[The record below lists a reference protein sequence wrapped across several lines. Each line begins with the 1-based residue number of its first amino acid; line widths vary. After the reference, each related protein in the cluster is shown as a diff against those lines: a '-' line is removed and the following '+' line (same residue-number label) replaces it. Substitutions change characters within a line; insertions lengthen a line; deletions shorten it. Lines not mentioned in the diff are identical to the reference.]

1 MRMNAHGRVIIYIV
15 YITKNYNTIT
25 NSMKRFINFLMLML
39 ALVIAPMTVQAD
51 KTAKTEPNVERYN
64 VSDNNGLLAFG
75 KSYYEVDG
83 RPVGANG
90 NYYSTEHSNWSMKS
104 WPKTNN
110 AADATKH
117 VVTYI
122 HFPTCSTD
130 AQIQLT
136 TTGNVTF
143 VVKVY
148 CMENPETAISTKTVN
163 ITKTGQQ
170 WITVMNTQTFS
181 QKAWYKFDI
190 QCTSGAANVGEF
202 TYWKFSKDTSLEP
215 AYTADYMSSPS
226 VHLNGWHT
234 TDPSVPSASRYDWTY
249 QEVMIPEGDD
259 IVGTYCMSLGVLH
272 GYMGIQK
279 DSETDYPI
287 IFSMWDNGSTDNDPN
302 LPDYLRSG
310 ALDAGEGVTI
320 ARFGGEGTGAQAKF
334 RTSKNWEPG
343 KWVKFLCNARP
354 EIVDVEVDDPDHPG
368 QKKTIT
374 YSNTLT
380 SAWVW
385 ADGIDTDWRYIATI
399 RQSGANNYMDGW
411 YSFLEDYNWPSGQW
425 KRNAYYR
432 RGGLHSMVTGKWYN
446 ANNVGFGHTDG
457 GNTYGDRDD
466 YGHGK
471 TTIDGEEAFYLTS
484 GGYHE
489 NVTDTE
495 NTLTLITDFEGKI
508 GAPIS
513 QTTLTNLLGRVDQAI
528 KKEQGTKLAEDFE
541 NSRETLAASG
551 FTVVYVNSEAT
562 NEGDAN
568 KKEAAI
574 DGNENTYWHSRWSGG
589 SSTERN
595 YPFYIDI
602 QLSEEMQAKEIEQI
616 AFVFRTGNK
625 SYVPKKLQLQYSSN
639 NSTWTPYS
647 EVYDIADAA
656 TSTVNLTTKVTG
668 KKYLRLYFAEGYSDC
683 LAIKEIYF
691 RTAVGRDALNEQV
704 QAILDK
710 ENRFDGYSTSDLAA
724 LKTAFNSGNWTDEN
738 AVRTA
743 LLNLAANGTLLKYGV
758 ANGTN
763 AISSFKAYQL
773 YNAKGLG
780 DLVVENSAPAVK
792 ADADVNV
799 TLDANNWQLLRSEKW
814 NAYYLYNASAEK
826 YLAFENSTAVL
837 TDKPTPV
844 YVGTRS
850 SGGNFEGFTFQFDLA
865 NANSFLTANGTS
877 ATLGAS
883 NTNGAVWQLRDNYGI
898 TPAAVNVNELLA
910 EADEEG
916 APEGF
921 DGEGYTIRLNNTNLY
936 LSTIEVDDKGKS
948 TYSLSTY
955 PEYFKVVST
964 GNKTYTL
971 QSATS
976 KKYVG
981 YTGAPTSWD
990 VVNHAD
996 NWTIADIEGG
1006 VTTIIK
1012 SGSQGLGAN
1021 SNEQAAGHGVYTNK
1035 TDTHQWIFTYFEGSG
1050 EEPEDDGLIKM
1061 STSTEKYYYTIRNNN
1076 NPGNYAHYAGASA
1089 NLALNST
1096 KNASAVFYFT
1106 PASDYSES
1114 NIAVNIHNATA
1125 GNLVM
1130 NDWASWGSTP
1140 SLTWYISDATGTTG
1154 QTNDWNIRRT
1164 NSGNNYW
1171 NHQSVGVASWSAGG
1185 DRGSGWYL
1193 EPVTPIEL
1201 DVQIN
1206 GTGDT
1211 NAGVTYNGT
1220 LYKTGQHITAFFAS
1234 AGDFVP
1240 AEVSGMAATVTIYEG
1255 TAYVDYEVCDP
1266 FFSTSTT
1273 NANYHKI
1280 VFKNGGGN
1288 VAIDDALNTSSHIIT
1303 ASRTDATAWAFIGT
1317 IDNFV
1322 LCSQDGKYVKIADDR
1337 LAETETAS
1345 EATTF
1350 KIVVNK
1356 EGGYY
1361 GITPSSGGNG
1371 FNCWSGI
1378 GTNHEIG
1385 FYGVNDSGSQ
1395 LLFYN
1400 ATGTEQEAPRL
1411 VEEEYTVTGA
1421 TAFNKPSKHTL
1432 WYDQPAGTSYNNWM
1446 EYSLPIGNGELGGSI
1461 YGGVKTDKITLNE
1474 KSFWDGASV
1483 TRGNP
1488 NHGEYLKVGNVWVK
1502 NLSNAFDSGVKNYV
1516 RYLDIDNA
1524 VAGVQYADNDGT
1536 QYERV
1541 AFSSQPEKVMAV
1553 RYTATGTNKLH
1564 LNFTLEPGGQ
1574 LTSLSSPAPAVAYRS
1589 NGSHAGNATFNGKL
1603 ETLTYAAQVTVKAD
1617 DNATVTSNYK
1627 GITVENATEIT
1638 LYYTAGTDFDAF
1650 KQNSGF
1656 VNGRASQLPADM
1668 ASRINSTSAKNWS
1681 SILDAHKADYKTYYD
1696 RVALDIKKS
1705 GASVNSTKTTK
1716 ALVDYY
1722 GQSQTNKDSNEGLF
1736 LEQLYYNY
1744 GRYLLIS
1751 SNRGESVP
1759 NNLQGI
1765 WVDTDNGH
1773 APWNSDIHTNINI
1786 QMNYWP
1792 AEPNNLSDLHKPLL
1806 DHIISI
1812 ADAPGPKAQALAKNQ
1827 TVGWVINTESNIF
1840 GGMSGF
1846 SNGYT
1851 IANAWYVTH
1860 LWQHYRYTL
1869 DKTFLRKAFPAMLG
1883 AAQYWAERLVKNST
1897 DNLYECPGEWSPEQG
1912 PTENATA
1919 HSQQLVRE
1927 LFDNTLAAIQELD
1940 AVNQGLVSSSV
1951 VTDIQNKRNNL
1962 DLGLRTEKYYSGS
1975 HNDKNWNSLIA
1986 DGSDIIREWK
1996 TSDYTAGENQHRHTS
2011 HLMALYPFSQ
2021 LSEDVTV
2028 GSTTYTADQLF
2039 TAAVNSLTQRGDN
2052 STGWAMGWRVN
2063 LWARA
2068 LNGNHARVLL
2078 NNALKHARSYA
2089 TDQSAGGVYYN
2100 LWDGHAPF
2108 QIDGN
2113 FGVCAGISEML
2124 LQSHTG
2130 VIQLLPALPDA
2141 WAEGCITG
2149 LKTVGNFQVDQKWAE
2164 GALTKATIVNKH
2176 TAAQDLYVKYGT
2188 VDLSNVS
2195 VTVNGSPVTPVAE
2208 GGAYKLAAVAPNAE
2222 VVINISGEPEEEEDV
2237 PEPSVTA
2244 TYAPAVYPAQQEI
2257 VGEANLDVNVGSTK
2271 TTYTFSNEVLAAQF
2285 VKKNGTLKFNG
2296 STAMNLKPGTE
2307 LFTIK
2312 FGNGSTVVNAS
2323 DMTLVGNVETGN
2335 LTANTDAVK
2344 GAEHFAGK
2352 YIQATFTH
2360 EYEGSNVTF
2369 VWKAELR
2376 DGSHYLRTDLTMT
2389 TDKDV
2394 QMNAIIPMQYDVDAA
2409 AAGSTPAVVGNTRGA
2424 VLMSDNIFAGL
2435 ETPTAYNSVIS
2446 NTTVPEK
2453 WSNYKA
2459 WTGASDFSW
2468 MPSELP
2474 SGITDLSSNYT
2485 PQTVVGSR
2493 GYLKF
2498 DTTGSQTIT
2507 FTYTE
2512 GSHKLNIVG
2521 VDVLDT
2527 DGNIVAHDYHEGRT
2541 GGSHANNVYT
2551 VNIPSADYY
2560 QVRYFISL
2568 LAWSESYSSESISSK
2583 GNITYSGSV
2592 SVPTV
2597 VFDLDPVAPAS
2608 TRRKV
2613 LSADH
2618 IGNNEDITDT
2628 WDTSTNQFQDMNDA
2642 DVPARIVEL
2651 GHSANNIYSR
2661 EQNLNIAA
2669 AGGTLTTTFTYKGGS
2684 NRLQI
2689 VGVDLIDEQ
2698 NHVAISDYHFGYTG
2712 NAAEDNTYSFI
2723 VPAAGQYKLRYLV
2736 SKQGEALTS
2745 NGDIAINYEII
2756 DYLHLP
2762 APAEVS
2768 IQGLW
2773 SRQATLKASA
2783 GDLTDKDVV
2792 WNVSSVV
2799 GLVDPNHKR
2808 RSFLAY
2814 SERERAVPW
2823 RPFPHY
2829 NSWYELNINR
2839 NNAAPGSESTNS
2851 WVAECTPVVEAWKT
2865 NLFDK
2870 YNVGI
2875 KSFVWDDG
2883 WDEYGEWHH
2892 HSGFPNGFKEPGQV
2906 AVTMNSGIGAWLG
2919 PVGGYGQSGNYRR
2932 DYWNGKGGM
2941 QLSNKAYYD
2950 VFKAACTR
2958 LVKTEAERDGYEFN
2972 FFKFDGISG
2981 QFSSVG
2987 PDDGATGNEN
2997 AEGIIGCERYVR
3009 ENLKA
3014 DIFFNTTVGTWASP
3028 FWYHFSD
3035 ATWRQEND
3043 FGTIGNNS
3051 SSRENW
3057 ITYRDRLVYQNYVQR
3072 SPICPINTLMT
3083 HGFILHQRENGNFD
3097 GVSNDLNYQSVLNE
3111 LRCAFACGSGM
3122 VELYADHRLMTSING
3137 GKLWSDLAD
3146 CLKWQEANKDVLP
3159 DIHWVG
3165 GNPWTGSKAEIY
3177 GWAAWNGE
3185 KATLTLRNGAPSQ
3198 QTFTT
3203 TLRDA
3208 LDIPASFTGTIQLTA
3223 AFADQLGSLATIAG
3237 IAEGSDINPD
3247 TQITF
3252 TLPASS
3258 VYVYNGIDSEIAPE
3272 PTEAGPATSV
3282 VTTFHNEG
3290 NTWAGV
3296 QFTVNATDADGNAVQ
3311 NVTAS
3316 ASSSLSGPNQGDGNP
3331 KTLAD
3336 NVGTDKLGI
3345 NYQTGGSNNQGAVL
3359 TLNFDL
3365 ANLPAGSNFNCI
3377 SLPMYA
3383 VAGGGGYQSD
3393 QAGTSEIDV
3402 TVTVKE
3408 GNNVLYTA
3416 TKENFNITDQ
3426 KNGNLNSGLV
3436 FNSDTPITI
3445 AGTSATVS
3453 FVISKGDT
3461 NGGCFMALQSLNL
3474 VSTRTITFVM
3484 GEPVS
3489 TTQTVKAP
3497 MGQTPVCPVSV
3508 PSYVTATYSPALATV
3523 TADATYNVSYAYN
3536 DGMPFTV
3543 GKTYNIT
3550 LKNLPVSYNAGENKF
3565 KDAAADLNDAN
3576 SQFTIGG
3583 DWYHGFTL
3591 FNEGAEK
3598 YLTYGDNASPDDG
3611 THAVTTETLNT
3622 GAHFDL
3628 AIKDNYNYFK
3638 LHGTTNESYVN
3649 DRSGYF
3655 ATWANASAF
3664 GNDGSRLTFTE
3675 VEALEEAYET
3685 LLVNLSEALIGV
3697 YAHLIGYPTEDA
3709 VMEIIEEKYGDYETF
3724 SEIFE
3729 GLDDTTYPTALAT
3742 YNAILACPYI
3752 YLPEDGK
3759 AYYFTNVQQ
3768 KSSAEKVMEGKE
3780 YILKFN
3786 TSTKELTTEEYIQD
3800 MTITDQH
3807 YFICHHLG
3815 EGKYVFVNNYG
3826 YYLRHYANSHGG
3838 ALSDSYDENNDYI
3851 KVVKHATSGNTQ
3863 PAIDA
3868 FFGLV
3873 ALKGNRPDV
3882 SANASIVVNGN
3893 TGGFDASGD
3902 DFLVRYN
3909 AANNQYST
3917 AFKIEEVAYP
3927 YNHPKLIKGDDG
3939 YYASIYLPF
3948 AMQVPEGIECYR
3960 GTEDRG
3966 NNLALE
3972 KMNEDNTPVPAGGYI
3987 LYTDQTYL
3995 DSDPESPTYGQELES
4010 IQELVTPADAAP
4022 AAVDNLFIGTTAEGD
4037 AGELWAAELEGNNP
4051 YVLANKSKGI
4061 GFYRYTSTAYPKGKA
4076 IYLAGSASTRE
4087 CLGFQFDDIVEAIKT
4102 AKGEE
4107 TDNTVFDLT
4116 GRRLDK
4122 AAKGVNIVSGK
4133 KVLK

>member
-1 MRMNAHGRVIIYIV
+1 
-15 YITKNYNTIT
+15 
-25 NSMKRFINFLMLML
+25 MKHIFKLMLLIM
-39 ALVIAPMTVQAD
+39 ALVIAPMTAQAD
-51 KTAKTEPNVERYN
+51 KTAKTDPNVERYN

-90 NYYSTEHSNWSMKS
+90 NYYSTEHSNWSMKG
-104 WPKTNN
+104 WPNADTN
-110 AADATKH
+110 KH
-117 VVTYI
+117 VTTYI
-122 HFPTCSTD
+122 HFPTCSTN
-130 AQIQLT
+130 AKIQLT
-136 TTGNVTF
+136 TTGAVTF

-148 CMENPETAISTKTVN
+148 CMEDPSTEISSKTVN
-163 ITKTGQQ
+163 ISTGTDQ
-170 WITVMNTQTFS
+170 WITVMDTKTFS

-202 TYWKFSKDTSLEP
+202 KYWQFSNSLSEP

-234 TDPSVPSASRYDWTY
+234 TDPTVPSAGRYDWTY

-471 TTIDGEEAFYLTS
+471 TIVDGEEAFYLTS

-495 NTLTLITDFEGKI
+495 NTLTLITDFENKI
-508 GAPIS
+508 GTPIS
-513 QTTLTNLLGRVDQAI
+513 QATLTTLLARVDQAI

-639 NSTWTPYS
+639 NSTWTSYS
-647 EVYDIADAA
+647 EVYNIADAA

-710 ENRFDGYSTSDLAA
+710 ENHFDGYSTSDLAA
-724 LKTAFNSGNWTDEN
+724 LKTAYNNGNWTD
-738 AVRTA
+738 AQTIKTA
-743 LLNLAANGTLLKYGV
+743 LTNLAANGTLLKYGV
-758 ANGTN
+758 VNGTN

-773 YNAKGLG
+773 YNANGLG

-883 NTNGAVWQLRDNYGI
+883 NTDGAVWQLRDNYGI

-921 DGEGYTIRLNNTNLY
+921 DGEGYTIRLNGTNLY

-1021 SNEQAAGHGVYTNK
+1021 SNEQAAGRGVYTNK
-1035 TDTHQWIFTYFEGSG
+1035 TDTHQWIFTYYEGSG

-1106 PASDYSES
+1106 PASDYSAS
-1114 NIAVNIHNATA
+1114 NIAVNIHNVTA

-1154 QTNDWNIRRT
+1154 QTDDWNIRRT

-1171 NHQSVGVASWSAGG
+1171 NHQGVGVASWSAGG

-1206 GTGDT
+1206 GTDDT

-1220 LYKTGQHITAFFAS
+1220 LYKTGQHVTAFFAS

-1395 LLFYN
+1395 LLFYD

-1722 GQSQTNKDSNEGLF
+1722 GQSQANKDSNEGLF

-1883 AAQYWAERLVKNST
+1883 AAQYWAERLVKNTT

-2078 NNALKHARSYA
+2078 NNALKHARSYG

-2113 FGVCAGISEML
+2113 FGVCAGVSEML

-2141 WAEGCITG
+2141 WAEGSITG
-2149 LKTVGNFQVDQKWAE
+2149 LKAVGNFQVDQQWA
-2164 GALTKATIVNKH
+2164 GGSLTKATIVNKH
-2176 TAAQDLYVKYGT
+2176 TAAQDLYVQYGT
-2188 VDLSNVS
+2188 ADLTAVK
-2195 VTVNGSPVTPVAE
+2195 VTVNGVETTPVLVE
-2208 GGAYKLAAVAPNAE
+2208 GKGYKL
-2222 VVINISGEPEEEEDV
+2222 
-2237 PEPSVTA
+2237 
-2244 TYAPAVYPAQQEI
+2244 
-2257 VGEANLDVNVGSTK
+2257 
-2271 TTYTFSNEVLAAQF
+2271 
-2285 VKKNGTLKFNG
+2285 
-2296 STAMNLKPGTE
+2296 
-2307 LFTIK
+2307 
-2312 FGNGSTVVNAS
+2312 
-2323 DMTLVGNVETGN
+2323 
-2335 LTANTDAVK
+2335 
-2344 GAEHFAGK
+2344 
-2352 YIQATFTH
+2352 
-2360 EYEGSNVTF
+2360 SNV
-2369 VWKAELR
+2369 
-2376 DGSHYLRTDLTMT
+2376 
-2389 TDKDV
+2389 
-2394 QMNAIIPMQYDVDAA
+2394 
-2409 AAGSTPAVVGNTRGA
+2409 
-2424 VLMSDNIFAGL
+2424 
-2435 ETPTAYNSVIS
+2435 
-2446 NTTVPEK
+2446 
-2453 WSNYKA
+2453 
-2459 WTGASDFSW
+2459 AS
-2468 MPSELP
+2468 E
-2474 SGITDLSSNYT
+2474 
-2485 PQTVVGSR
+2485 
-2493 GYLKF
+2493 
-2498 DTTGSQTIT
+2498 
-2507 FTYTE
+2507 
-2512 GSHKLNIVG
+2512 
-2521 VDVLDT
+2521 
-2527 DGNIVAHDYHEGRT
+2527 A
-2541 GGSHANNVYT
+2541 
-2551 VNIPSADYY
+2551 
-2560 QVRYFISL
+2560 
-2568 LAWSESYSSESISSK
+2568 
-2583 GNITYSGSV
+2583 
-2592 SVPTV
+2592 
-2597 VFDLDPVAPAS
+2597 
-2608 TRRKV
+2608 KV
-2613 LSADH
+2613 
-2618 IGNNEDITDT
+2618 
-2628 WDTSTNQFQDMNDA
+2628 
-2642 DVPARIVEL
+2642 
-2651 GHSANNIYSR
+2651 
-2661 EQNLNIAA
+2661 
-2669 AGGTLTTTFTYKGGS
+2669 
-2684 NRLQI
+2684 
-2689 VGVDLIDEQ
+2689 
-2698 NHVAISDYHFGYTG
+2698 
-2712 NAAEDNTYSFI
+2712 
-2723 VPAAGQYKLRYLV
+2723 
-2736 SKQGEALTS
+2736 
-2745 NGDIAINYEII
+2745 EII
-2756 DYLHLP
+2756 
-2762 APAEVS
+2762 
-2768 IQGLW
+2768 
-2773 SRQATLKASA
+2773 
-2783 GDLTDKDVV
+2783 
-2792 WNVSSVV
+2792 
-2799 GLVDPNHKR
+2799 
-2808 RSFLAY
+2808 F
-2814 SERERAVPW
+2814 SEE
-2823 RPFPHY
+2823 
-2829 NSWYELNINR
+2829 
-2839 NNAAPGSESTNS
+2839 
-2851 WVAECTPVVEAWKT
+2851 
-2865 NLFDK
+2865 
-2870 YNVGI
+2870 
-2875 KSFVWDDG
+2875 
-2883 WDEYGEWHH
+2883 
-2892 HSGFPNGFKEPGQV
+2892 
-2906 AVTMNSGIGAWLG
+2906 
-2919 PVGGYGQSGNYRR
+2919 
-2932 DYWNGKGGM
+2932 
-2941 QLSNKAYYD
+2941 
-2950 VFKAACTR
+2950 
-2958 LVKTEAERDGYEFN
+2958 
-2972 FFKFDGISG
+2972 
-2981 QFSSVG
+2981 
-2987 PDDGATGNEN
+2987 
-2997 AEGIIGCERYVR
+2997 
-3009 ENLKA
+3009 
-3014 DIFFNTTVGTWASP
+3014 
-3028 FWYHFSD
+3028 
-3035 ATWRQEND
+3035 
-3043 FGTIGNNS
+3043 
-3051 SSRENW
+3051 
-3057 ITYRDRLVYQNYVQR
+3057 
-3072 SPICPINTLMT
+3072 
-3083 HGFILHQRENGNFD
+3083 
-3097 GVSNDLNYQSVLNE
+3097 
-3111 LRCAFACGSGM
+3111 
-3122 VELYADHRLMTSING
+3122 
-3137 GKLWSDLAD
+3137 
-3146 CLKWQEANKDVLP
+3146 
-3159 DIHWVG
+3159 
-3165 GNPWTGSKAEIY
+3165 
-3177 GWAAWNGE
+3177 
-3185 KATLTLRNGAPSQ
+3185 
-3198 QTFTT
+3198 
-3203 TLRDA
+3203 
-3208 LDIPASFTGTIQLTA
+3208 
-3223 AFADQLGSLATIAG
+3223 
-3237 IAEGSDINPD
+3237 
-3247 TQITF
+3247 
-3252 TLPASS
+3252 
-3258 VYVYNGIDSEIAPE
+3258 PE
-3272 PTEAGPATSV
+3272 PTEAEPATSV

-3316 ASSSLSGPNQGDGNP
+3316 ATSNSAPAGPEN
-3331 KTLAD
+3331 
-3336 NVGTDKLGI
+3336 NVTSDMLRF
-3345 NYQTGGSNNQGAVL
+3345 NYQTSGGSETVTFTITGL
-3359 TLNFDL
+3359 PEGSTFDK
-3365 ANLPAGSNFNCI
+3365 I

-3383 VAGGGGYQSD
+3383 INKSGAFQSSSASASEVNVVLNVAGG
-3393 QAGTSEIDV
+3393 V
-3402 TVTVKE
+3402 TQDCQ
-3408 GNNVLYTA
+3408 L
-3416 TKENFNITDQ
+3416 TKTNFNITAHT
-3426 KNGNLNSGLV
+3426 GGELNEELV
-3436 FNSDTPITI
+3436 FLSPTPITTTGEPI
-3445 AGTSATVS
+3445 TVA
-3453 FVISKGDT
+3453 FTFSKGTT
-3461 NGGCFMALQSLNL
+3461 NNGCYMAFHSLNL
-3474 VSTRTITFVM
+3474 TTSEPPTVYPYTIRSKNNGKYAFFNADAKN
-3484 GEPVS
+3484 GDD
-3489 TTQTVKAP
+3489 TVV
-3497 MGQTPVCPVSV
+3497 TLV
-3508 PSYVTATYSPALATV
+3508 PE
-3523 TADATYNVSYAYN
+3523 ADATVFNLTSIDGKPDYYLMSCDAEGTTQYVYALNTNDADFNVC
-3536 DGMPFTV
+3536 FT
-3543 GKTYNIT
+3543 T
-3550 LKNLPVSYNAGENKF
+3550 
-3565 KDAAADLNDAN
+3565 DAAAATAWNVKYVVSEGGVDYYNIIPEGGSRSWNVRNNIGGVPAVGQWSAGNNNGSLWQFICKSPETITLTYTFTN
-3576 SQFTIGG
+3576 STIGDG
-3583 DWYHGFTL
+3583 TTTVTLPEGSFYPQTLPYGVSLADGSSLPKGVAKSSGSFTNAYTLSDSYPFKYSQSADNATWFTL
-3591 FNEGAEK
+3591 KIRNTFDVGYQATSPNYPTVVGGTPAKFAFIGTPWGTKIVCQEGGTDKALGGTVTSDQAISSVA
-3598 YLTYGDNASPDDG
+3598 YADG
-3611 THAVTTETLNT
+3611 QIFVFENNSNHFVFRADGHAT
-3622 GAHFDL
+3622 A
-3628 AIKDNYNYFK
+3628 
-3638 LHGTTNESYVN
+3638 YVN
-3649 DRSGYF
+3649 
-3655 ATWANASAF
+3655 AI
-3664 GNDGSRLTFTE
+3664 DGSSKLGYWDNGSAATDAGSTFIFTE
-3675 VEALEEAYET
+3675 VSEEIYDAF
-3685 LLVNLSEALIGV
+3685 LAKFSEALIGV
-3697 YAHLIGYPTEDA
+3697 YAHILGYPTEDA
-3709 VMEIIEEKYGDYETF
+3709 VTEIIEEKYGNYETF
-3724 SEIFE
+3724 AGIFIE
-3729 GLDDTTYPTALAT
+3729 GLDATTYPTALAT

-3800 MTITDQH
+3800 MAVTDQH

-3815 EGKYVFVNNYG
+3815 EGKYIFVNNYG

-3838 ALSDSYDENNDYI
+3838 ALSDSYDEDNDYI

-3863 PAIDA
+3863 PGIDA

-3873 ALKGNRPDV
+3873 ALKGNRPNF

-3893 TGGFDASGD
+3893 TGGFDACGD
-3902 DFLVRYN
+3902 DYLVRYN
-3909 AANNQYST
+3909 AANNQFST
-3917 AFKIEEVAYP
+3917 AFRIEEVAYP
-3927 YNHPKLIKGDDG
+3927 YNHPKLIKGDNG

-3972 KMNEDNTPVPAGGYI
+3972 KMNADNTPVPAGGYI

-3995 DSDPESPTYGQELES
+3995 DSDPESSTYGQELES

-4022 AAVDNLFIGTTAEGD
+4022 EAVDNLFIGTTAEGD
-4037 AGELWAAELEGNNP
+4037 AGKLWEDELEGNNP

-4061 GFYRYTSTAYPKGKA
+4061 GFYRYTATSYPKGKA
-4076 IYLAGSASTRE
+4076 IYLAGGASTRE
-4087 CLGFQFDDIVEAIKT
+4087 RIGFQFDDIVEAIKA

-4107 TDNTVFDLT
+4107 TYNTVFDLT
-4116 GRRLDK
+4116 GRRLEK
-4122 AAKGVNIVSGK
+4122 AAKGVNIMGGK